1 MSYSEREQQLL
12 RKQNNPLGYKDN
24 EVVEK
29 IIVDKG
35 TNNYDIQHILED
47 KDEMKSYYI
56 VVWNEGNS
64 MKRYKKVDR
73 DYFKKV
79 HPGDT
84 WDEKND
90 DTSTDY
96 YEWQNG
102 GPIFQNDDVSQVD
115 YEKGVRNLNMSKENK
130 FILIGLISTVL
141 LGIILVFPLID
152 TLKKNAAIKERIE
165 YLEKRQTKPSYKDGE
180 VIEIADLN
188 LVGDYKVVYWDDF
201 EDAKVY
207 ESAFQHT
214 LPKVGEIYK

>member
-1 MSYSEREQQLL
+1 MREFTRTMLSVWYISIVVVVIIVVSIFNTSGKLADNLDRERQLEK
-12 RKQNNPLGYKDN
+12 KQRNPLGYKDN
-24 EVVEK
+24 EVIEK

-96 YEWQNG
+96 YEW
-102 GPIFQNDDVSQVD
+102 
-115 YEKGVRNLNMSKENK
+115 
-130 FILIGLISTVL
+130 
-141 LGIILVFPLID
+141 
-152 TLKKNAAIKERIE
+152 
-165 YLEKRQTKPSYKDGE
+165 
-180 VIEIADLN
+180 
-188 LVGDYKVVYWDDF
+188 
-201 EDAKVY
+201 
-207 ESAFQHT
+207 
-214 LPKVGEIYK
+214 